1 MKKQIIAAATL
12 LTVGLFSGCGG
23 GSDSAMT
30 NQNSAGKSVI
40 AGSVADGYLVD
51 ATVFLDKNKN
61 YQLDPDETFTT
72 TKGDG
77 SYTLN
82 IDATDLDSNGKLK
95 YPVVAL
101 AIAGKTY
108 DLDDQTVGQP
118 IKRLSNS
125 YLLSMHAVSVTP
137 SASGDVTGSVKNF
150 ISPIST
156 QIREMMESGTY
167 STVEA
172 AIEALRSKL
181 GMPSTT
187 NMMTNYIA
195 NSNSSMHTAAR
206 NMASLMGG
214 QVAQVMQ
221 GNKLDVNRYRGMMG
235 TIFSNISS
243 VKGSGSGAQTAMSNL
258 RGNMMIDLDNIMPG
272 QPFRNMSTAF
282 RGGMMR

>member
-1 MKKQIIAAATL
+1 MKKQLIAASTL
-12 LTVGLFSGCGG
+12 LTVGLISGCGG

-30 NQNSAGKSVI
+30 NQNSVGKSVI
-40 AGSVADGYLVD
+40 AGTVADGYLVD

-101 AIAGKTY
+101 AIAGQTY
-108 DLDDQTVGQP
+108 DLDDPTHTP
-118 IKRLSNS
+118 ITKS
-125 YLLSMHAVSVTP
+125 YVMSMHAVSVTP
-137 SASGDVTGSVKNF
+137 STSGDVTGSVKNF

-156 QIREMMESGTY
+156 QIREMMESGKY
-167 STVEA
+167 LTVEA
-172 AIEALRSKL
+172 AIEALRTEL

-187 NMMTNYIA
+187 NMLGNYIA

-206 NMASLMGG
+206 NMAGLMGG
-214 QVAQVMQ
+214 QMDQVMP

-243 VKGSGSGAQTAMSNL
+243 VKGSGPGAQTAMSNL
-258 RGNMMIDLDNIMPG
+258 RGSMMTGLTNIMPG

>member
-1 MKKQIIAAATL
+1 MKKQLIAAATL
-12 LTVGLFSGCGG
+12 LTVGLISGCGG

-61 YQLDPDETFTT
+61 YQLDSDETFTT

-101 AIAGKTY
+101 AIAGQTY
-108 DLDDQTVGQP
+108 DLDDPTHTP
-118 IKRLSNS
+118 ITKS
-125 YLLSMHAVSVTP
+125 YVMSMHAVSATP
-137 SASGDVTGSVKNF
+137 STSGDVTGSVKNF

-156 QIREMMESGTY
+156 QICEMMESGKY
-167 STVEA
+167 LTVEA
-172 AIEALRSKL
+172 AIEALRTKL

-187 NMMTNYIA
+187 NMLGNYIA

-206 NMASLMGG
+206 NMATLMGG
-214 QVAQVMQ
+214 QMGQVMP

-243 VKGSGSGAQTAMSNL
+243 VKGSGPGAQTAMSNL
-258 RGNMMIDLDNIMPG
+258 QGSMMIDLTNIMPG
-272 QPFRNMSTAF
+272 QPFRSMSTAF